1 MSYLQHVPVD
11 TIKIDRSF
19 VKGVEA
25 ESWAIVKAI
34 ISIAG
39 SLGFELIAEGVETE
53 PQRAALRD
61 LGVTQF
67 QGFLFSRPI
76 SKSQVTGWLAAGR
89 EISTTAAEELL
100 AINAA
105 IGSLTMSQASDRKV
119 SGQPNS

>member
-1 MSYLQHVPVD
+1 MPVD

-25 ESWAIVKAI
+25 ESRAIVKAI

-76 SKSQVTGWLAAGR
+76 SKSQVTGWLAGGR